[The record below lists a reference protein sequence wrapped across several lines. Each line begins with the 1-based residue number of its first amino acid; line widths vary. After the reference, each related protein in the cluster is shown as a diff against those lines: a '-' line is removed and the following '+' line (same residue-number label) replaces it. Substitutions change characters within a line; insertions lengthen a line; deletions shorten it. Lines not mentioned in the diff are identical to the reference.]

1 MEEKLI
7 IELDDNKIKYGVF
20 GINENNQ
27 YQLLSK
33 KISENLLPNLFPK
46 KPEIIAANSGR
57 KTIKISILS
66 FKIIYFFN
74 SDRA

>member
-1 MEEKLI
+1 MKIEKI
-7 IELDDNKIKYGVF
+7 AEIETNKLV
-20 GINENNQ
+20 
-27 YQLLSK
+27 

-57 KTIKISILS
+57 KTIKISILP